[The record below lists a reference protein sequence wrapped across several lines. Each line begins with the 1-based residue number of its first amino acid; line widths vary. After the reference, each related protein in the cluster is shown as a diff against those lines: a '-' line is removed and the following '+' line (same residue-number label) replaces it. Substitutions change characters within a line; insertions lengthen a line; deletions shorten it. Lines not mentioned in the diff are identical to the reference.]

1 MANLKIWTCPDIDS
15 GLNMPKFLFLFAEQ
29 IYKRARVYVC
39 LFVCLFVCL
48 SVTDFLHD
56 DWLRQ
61 QFLAVVLATSVLS
74 VQTGKCPG

>member
-1 MANLKIWTCPDIDS
+1 MVKILFYLRSKSIN
-15 GLNMPKFLFLFAEQ
+15 GL
-29 IYKRARVYVC
+29 VYMSVCLSVC